1 MSGQGSLFDGFDG
14 FDGFDDHDED
24 EGAAAPVSEAVPPT
38 EPAEAEAPAAPS
50 RSSVEAGPEGGG
62 DAAAVLAPWR
72 EAGVLSPSD
81 VHIALTLAR
90 LAGLDAGDPVEAQVV
105 LGVALAARA
114 PRQGHVC
121 LDLTSVRQSVPAE
134 VEGDADTVAAAAI
147 DALPWPDDLEA
158 WRAALAGCAELV
170 AVAVDGE
177 VPPAPAG
184 QALPLVLDGTR
195 LYLERYRVY
204 EDRVAAELLRRAAV
218 SATTA
223 DGTSAPAAPT
233 VAASAFAGAF
243 EASPEQQLAA
253 EAGAAGLLS
262 VLVGGPGTG
271 KTTTVATLLALLLE
285 ADPSTRIALVA
296 PTGKA
301 AARLGESIG
310 QLASRL
316 RESGIAGAGE
326 LADRLAEAEATTIH
340 RRLGVWP
347 GRTFRHGR
355 DEPLVHDVVIVDET
369 SMVSLP
375 LMAHLLDAVR
385 PDARVVL
392 VGDPGQLASVEAGSV
407 LGDIAGPAVDAAL
420 EGRAA
425 PEGPLAGCVAVLSR
439 SYRFPEGSPVGR
451 FAAAVRAGDADA
463 ALAVLDAGAGAG
475 AGDAGAG
482 GADDGSVRLGWAP
495 EGADTEA
502 GAAAVRAAALGA
514 AEAALDAAVA
524 GDARRALEELGRVRV
539 LCAHRRGPFGVAW
552 WNWQFEGWLGDGP
565 GGRGSRLSGTYVGRP
580 VMVTANDALNAVSNG
595 DLGIVV
601 QSDDGPRLALPDGG
615 GDVRLLLPARLEA
628 VDTVHAMTIHK
639 SQGSEFDEIVV
650 VLPPAESR
658 LATRELLYTAVTRAR
673 KVVTLVGGAEA
684 LRRAVTNRVV
694 RQTGLRDRLWSQ

>member
-1 MSGQGSLFDGFDG
+1 MSGQGSLFDGFD
-14 FDGFDDHDED
+14 DEVATP
-24 EGAAAPVSEAVPPT
+24 EAEVSAAAATGPAA
-38 EPAEAEAPAAPS
+38 PAEAVTSDVLLVDGDA
-50 RSSVEAGPEGGG
+50 

-72 EAGVLSPSD
+72 QAGVLGPSD

-90 LAGLDAGDPVEAQVV
+90 LGGLGAGGGLDDGPGVLDPTEAQVV
-105 LGVALAARA
+105 LAIALAARA

-121 LDLTSVRQSVPAE
+121 LDLTSVRRSVPAE
-134 VEGDADTVAAAAI
+134 VEGDADTTAAVAI
-147 DALPWPDDLEA
+147 DALPWPADLEA
-158 WRAALAGCAELV
+158 WRAALTACTELV

-177 VPPAPAG
+177 VPPAPTG
-184 QALPLVLDGTR
+184 RALPLVLDGTR

-204 EDRVAAELLRRAAV
+204 EDEVAAELLRRAAA
-218 SATTA
+218 ATV
-223 DGTSAPAAPT
+223 DVMPAPT

-243 EASPEQQLAA
+243 EASPEQQRAA

-285 ADPSTRIALVA
+285 AEPSTRIALVA

-316 RESGIAGAGE
+316 RESGLAGADE
-326 LADRLAEAEATTIH
+326 LADRLAAAEATTIH
-340 RRLGVWP
+340 RLLGVW
-347 GRTFRHGR
+347 GDGTFRHHR

-385 PDARVVL
+385 PDARIVL

-420 EGRAA
+420 EGRPA
-425 PEGPLAGCVAVLSR
+425 PEGPLAACVAVLSR

-463 ALAVLDAGAGAG
+463 ALAVLEAGSNAVDAPGVDAPGVDDGAAD
-475 AGDAGAG
+475 GDAG
-482 GADDGSVRLGWAP
+482 VRLAWAP

-502 GAAAVRAAALGA
+502 GSAAVRDAALGA
-514 AEAALDAAVA
+514 AEAALAAAVA
-524 GDARRALEELGRVRV
+524 GDARRALDELGRVRV

-552 WNWQFEGWLGDGP
+552 WNWQFEGWLGEGP
-565 GGRGSRLSGTYVGRP
+565 GGHSARLSGTYVGRP

-601 QSDDGPRLALPDGG
+601 QSDGGPRLALPEGEG
-615 GDVRLLLPARLEA
+615 VRLLLPARLEA

-639 SQGSEFDEIVV
+639 SQGSEFDEVVV

-673 KVVTLVGGAEA
+673 KVVTLVGGAAA

-694 RQTGLRDRLWSQ
+694 RQTGLRNRLWAD